1 MRLALTPIVV
11 MMLIGCS
18 SPIVSTPV
26 TATPVTATPVA
37 PTPVK
42 VGDSPEERTRRLETV
57 RELEEQDLTVLENKN
72 RTIKIRG
79 MQAWS
84 GVNNTGDLDYES
96 CDIDRQCLSL
106 KGGIIGSRDGTIA
119 MGWQNGD
126 YHYSLVAPIT
136 EAPPSKTDTG
146 YILTVRKGDR
156 VILTEGG
163 FTQKSP
169 ISMP

>member
-26 TATPVTATPVA
+26 TATPVT
-37 PTPVK
+37 PTPVEK
-42 VGDSPEERTRRLETV
+42 IGDSPEERTRRIEAARAMDENV
-57 RELEEQDLTVLENKN
+57 TVLENKN
-72 RTIKIRG
+72 RTITIRG

-106 KGGIIGSRDGTIA
+106 KGGIIGSRNGTIS

-126 YHYSLVAPIT
+126 YFYSLVAPIT

-169 ISMP
+169 IEKP

>member
-26 TATPVTATPVA
+26 TATPVTPTPVA
-37 PTPVK
+37 TIT
-42 VGDSPEERTRRLETV
+42 DSPEERTRRIEAARAMDEDV
-57 RELEEQDLTVLENKN
+57 TVLENKN
-72 RTIKIRG
+72 RTITIRG

-96 CDIDRQCLSL
+96 CDIDRQCLTL
-106 KGGIIGSRDGTIA
+106 KGGKVSSRDGTIG

-126 YHYSLVAPIT
+126 YTYSLVAPIT
-136 EAPPSKTDTG
+136 ESKESNG

-169 ISMP
+169 IGTP

>member
-1 MRLALTPIVV
+1 MRLTLIPIVL

-26 TATPVTATPVA
+26 TATAVT
-37 PTPVK
+37 PTPVEK
-42 VGDSPEERTRRLETV
+42 IGDSPEERTRRIEAARAMDEDV
-57 RELEEQDLTVLENKN
+57 TVLENKN

-96 CDIDRQCLSL
+96 CNIDRQCLSL
-106 KGGIIGSRDGTIA
+106 KGGIIGSRDGKIA

-169 ISMP
+169 LSMP